1 MELMA
6 SSIEVKKNFEKELII
21 FVHSPL
27 PQNSENG
34 VIWGLLDSQY

>member
-6 SSIEVKKNFEKELII
+6 NLFEVNKIFEKELII

-27 PQNSENG
+27 PQFSENG